1 MVHFFYGG
9 ANINFITNMTD
20 TDINYGV
27 DIDNECL
34 TQDFDE
40 IDLYA
45 ERMVGDDDCNSEDCD
60 ILFE

>member
-1 MVHFFYGG
+1 
-9 ANINFITNMTD
+9 MTD

-45 ERMVGDDDCNSEDCD
+45 ERMVGDYDYNSEDCD